1 MRVWVVEVG
10 EPLPI
15 DPGPPRLM
23 RAGLLC
29 EQLAARGHE
38 AVWFTSAFNHYR
50 KMMRPT
56 GTFDVACEGGA
67 YQVVTL
73 KALGYERHISVRRL
87 RDHHATARDLLA
99 NADRF
104 PRPDVICAGLPTL
117 DLADA
122 SARLAD
128 RYSVPCVVDIQD
140 LWPDIFVERLP
151 RLARPFAAPL
161 LFPMERMARRACGRA
176 TGVVGIS
183 EPFLQWGLDHARRQ
197 PGPSDRLFPL
207 AYQPQDST
215 AEGTAEA
222 ARFWNEQGVDLERPM
237 AAFVGSMAS
246 VFEFD
251 HIVDL
256 ARRWCDEWPEFLFVL
271 AGMGPERDRLMAR
284 AADLPNVVFPGWI
297 DAQQITLLLRSAR
310 VGLAPYIP
318 RHDFES
324 TLSNK
329 IIEYLS
335 AGLPIAT
342 TLTTGVTATL
352 IRDNQVGASY
362 TSTADSLGDTL
373 HRLVDSPAERQ
384 ASSARARALFDARF
398 AADLVYGEYADYLA
412 ELAVTRRAT

>member
-29 EQLAARGHE
+29 EQLAALGHE

-50 KMMRPT
+50 KVMRPT
-56 GTFDVACEGGA
+56 GTFDVACKGGA

-73 KALGYERHISVRRL
+73 KALGYEQHISVRRL
-87 RDHHATARDLLA
+87 RDHRATARDLLA

-176 TGVVGIS
+176 TGVEPAELVRARRRVVGKHFGVV
-183 EPFLQWGLDHARRQ
+183 PAVVAAVDHAAAANHLGGVAAGHRGAAQ
-197 PGPSDRLFPL
+197 LSGHCLCLSGRLPL
-207 AYQPQDST
+207 
-215 AEGTAEA
+215 
-222 ARFWNEQGVDLERPM
+222 L
-237 AAFVGSMAS
+237 
-246 VFEFD
+246 
-251 HIVDL
+251 
-256 ARRWCDEWPEFLFVL
+256 
-271 AGMGPERDRLMAR
+271 
-284 AADLPNVVFPGWI
+284 
-297 DAQQITLLLRSAR
+297 
-310 VGLAPYIP
+310 
-318 RHDFES
+318 
-324 TLSNK
+324 
-329 IIEYLS
+329 
-335 AGLPIAT
+335 
-342 TLTTGVTATL
+342 
-352 IRDNQVGASY
+352 
-362 TSTADSLGDTL
+362 
-373 HRLVDSPAERQ
+373 
-384 ASSARARALFDARF
+384 
-398 AADLVYGEYADYLA
+398 
-412 ELAVTRRAT
+412 